1 MAIGLFVVGASTHQG
16 LVSLAATFL
25 PQIAVLFLA
34 VTLGEVVRS
43 RRALAAETAQRL
55 RVAHEER
62 ETEAAR
68 RVAEERLRI
77 ARDLHDTVAHS
88 MATITVQAGSALH
101 LLDGGD
107 TNLRRALTAIRATS
121 KEALAEMRATLGQLR
136 TGTSG
141 DPQTLT
147 GGLDRLPA
155 LCDAVTAAGAP
166 VTVEVEGEQR
176 PLPPAVDQAAYRILQ
191 ESLTNVLRHAGQ
203 AARATVSLRY
213 EPAALEIQVTDD
225 GGQGTGHGGPGTD
238 GSGTPNPARPA
249 GDGLQPARGG
259 HGLTG
264 MAERA
269 AAVGGK
275 VTAGLRTG
283 GGFEVAAWLPAG
295 RRRGREMIRVLLAD
309 DQALVRAGFRAL
321 LESADDISVV
331 AEAQNGGAAVA
342 LVRELT
348 PDVVLMDLN
357 MPEVDGLTATG
368 RITADPSL
376 AAVKVVVLTTFDDD
390 EHVFAALRAGASGFL
405 VKDIEPEELLQ
416 AVRVVARGD
425 ALLAPSV
432 TRSLIAAFT
441 RQPALEPAARAAGAG
456 AGPGAPGASSG
467 DARAV
472 ARQVGLASL
481 TGREREVVA
490 LVAAGLSN
498 DEIAARLVVSPLTAK
513 THVSRSMT
521 KLAARDRAQLVVIA
535 YEHGLAGPGGQGGPA
550 GSRTG

>member
-1 MAIGLFVVGASTHQG
+1 
-16 LVSLAATFL
+16 
-25 PQIAVLFLA
+25 
-34 VTLGEVVRS
+34 
-43 RRALAAETAQRL
+43 
-55 RVAHEER
+55 
-62 ETEAAR
+62 
-68 RVAEERLRI
+68 
-77 ARDLHDTVAHS
+77 
-88 MATITVQAGSALH
+88 
-101 LLDGGD
+101 
-107 TNLRRALTAIRATS
+107 
-121 KEALAEMRATLGQLR
+121 
-136 TGTSG
+136 
-141 DPQTLT
+141 
-147 GGLDRLPA
+147 
-155 LCDAVTAAGAP
+155 
-166 VTVEVEGEQR
+166 
-176 PLPPAVDQAAYRILQ
+176 
-191 ESLTNVLRHAGQ
+191 
-203 AARATVSLRY
+203 
-213 EPAALEIQVTDD
+213 
-225 GGQGTGHGGPGTD
+225 
-238 GSGTPNPARPA
+238 
-249 GDGLQPARGG
+249 
-259 HGLTG
+259 
-264 MAERA
+264 
-269 AAVGGK
+269 
-275 VTAGLRTG
+275 
-283 GGFEVAAWLPAG
+283 
-295 RRRGREMIRVLLAD
+295 MIRVLLAD

-321 LESADDISVV
+321 LESADDISIV

-432 TRSLIAAFT
+432 TRSLIAAFA
-441 RQPALEPAARAAGAG
+441 RQPAQEPAARAAGAVAGPG
-456 AGPGAPGASSG
+456 AGAGSGAPGASSG

-481 TGREREVVA
+481 TDREREVVA

-535 YEHGLAGPGGQGGPA
+535 YEHGLAGPAGQGGRA
-550 GSRTG
+550 G